1 MVFNSVFSC
10 IELIQKRHVILDIYR
25 ILITSK
31 CIRNSFHL
39 LLDRKVKKGCFALLT
54 NYMKLLKD
62 ILKSTLKKR
71 MKWHDTTFD

>member
-31 CIRNSFHL
+31 CTRNSFHL
-39 LLDRKVKKGCFALLT
+39 LLDRKVKKRLFRITDQLYEIIERYFKINSQKENEMA
-54 NYMKLLKD
+54 
-62 ILKSTLKKR
+62 
-71 MKWHDTTFD
+71 